1 MYFNKYLK
9 YKSKYLDLKNFKSI
23 KLFGGTITESDERLL
38 NILEIDPN
46 LIYDLKMV
54 DADYRDVVKN
64 LINKNIEKKNKENNN
79 PLKVFKDTNREIIFI
94 SKEEDFK
101 KSLEEFRDYLI
112 KYNYFDNILKVV
124 EIRQRFTITKEDII
138 ADIDDNVGD
147 ITISIIKKIN
157 VNVNDIFGL
166 LKKDGPDIFRIDKY
180 KPVATLLSKTGWS
193 TFREN
198 YNSYTPEE
206 KSKLNEILLSRDI
219 KLYESPGNGSQF
231 IFYSENYLLRLCRI
245 FNIDLDK
252 ALNILSIIGNIKTDD
267 EMYFIYCAFHNEFDI
282 EAIIRLHK
290 ENKINFE
297 LYERFINE

>member
-1 MYFNKYLK
+1 MYFDKYLK

-38 NILEIDPN
+38 NILEIDTN

-64 LINKNIEKKNKENNN
+64 LINKNIEKHKENKN
-79 PLKVFKDTNREIIFI
+79 PLKVFKDNHNEIIFI
-94 SKEEDFK
+94 SKQNNFK

-124 EIRQRFTITKEDII
+124 EIKQKFTITKENII
-138 ADIDDNVGD
+138 ADIDDKVDDID
-147 ITISIIKKIN
+147 ITIIKKIN

-166 LKKDGPDIFRIDKY
+166 LEKDGPDIFRINKY
-180 KPVATLLSKTGWS
+180 KPVATLLSKISS

-219 KLYESPGNGSQF
+219 KLYGNGYDLQF

-252 ALNILSIIGNIKTDD
+252 ALNILSIIWTTKTDD
-267 EMYFIYCAFHNEFDI
+267 EMYFIYCAFDNDIDEITRLHNEKKIDI
-282 EAIIRLHK
+282 E
-290 ENKINFE
+290 
-297 LYERFINE
+297 LYNRFINE